1 LGTNKGPKKGLSTA
15 FAVFYFW
22 FLRFEFLL
30 MENRK
35 IVVVGSSNMDM
46 VVKTDHIPVPG
57 ETVLSGSFFMNPG
70 GKGAN
75 QAVAVA
81 RLGGEVSFVSKM
93 GNDIFGKQFSQL
105 FSDEGID
112 TRYILSDEDLPSGVA
127 LITVDN
133 AGENSIVVASGAN
146 ANLQSSDIDGAL
158 TQIANAGILLVQLE
172 IPMSTVNYVV
182 KFASSKGVK
191 VILNPAPANSLG
203 AELMQCIYI
212 LTPNKTEASMI
223 SGIDVTDLET
233 AKKAAQLICKMGA
246 QNVVV
251 TMGSLGAVICKLG
264 ECSEVKARIVETVDT
279 TAAGDVFNGA
289 LAVAVAEGKELE
301 EAVDFACQAAAISV
315 TRLGAQSS
323 IPYRTELVAQK
334 LASVTL

>member
-1 LGTNKGPKKGLSTA
+1 
-15 FAVFYFW
+15 
-22 FLRFEFLL
+22 
-30 MENRK
+30 MENKK

-81 RLGGEVSFVSKM
+81 RLGGEVLFVSKM

-127 LITVDN
+127 LITVDE

-146 ANLQSSDIDGAL
+146 ANLQSHDMAAVLG
-158 TQIANAGILLVQLE
+158 QIASAAILLVQLE
-172 IPMSTVNYVV
+172 IPMDTVNYVV
-182 KFASSKGVK
+182 KYASEKGVK
-191 VILNPAPANSLG
+191 VIVNPAPANTLSP
-203 AELMQCIYI
+203 ELLECIYL
-212 LTPNKTEASMI
+212 LTPNKMEAAMI
-223 SGIDVTDLET
+223 AGIEVTDMES
-233 AKKAAQLICKMGA
+233 AKQAAKIICSKGA
-246 QNVVV
+246 KNVVV
-251 TMGSLGAVICKLG
+251 TMGQLGAVICKSG
-264 ECSEVKARIVETVDT
+264 ECSIVKARKVETIDT

-289 LAVAVAEGKELE
+289 LAVAVAEGKELQD
-301 EAVDFACQAAAISV
+301 AVDFACDAAAISV

-323 IPYRTELVAQK
+323 IPYRTELIAQK
-334 LASVTL
+334 LATVNL